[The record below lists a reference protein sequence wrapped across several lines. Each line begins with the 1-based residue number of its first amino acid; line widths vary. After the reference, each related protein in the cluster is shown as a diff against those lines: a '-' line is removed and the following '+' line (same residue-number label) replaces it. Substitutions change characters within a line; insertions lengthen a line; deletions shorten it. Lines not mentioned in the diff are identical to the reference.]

1 MTLKR
6 LVSVL
11 ALAGVVFSLL
21 AFVPNGLV
29 RATPVAFGSSP
40 FPACVPVGGMLMT
53 NIGVIPFGPHGATNL
68 GPVTG
73 DLAGSVAAT
82 PIASGVGY
90 HHYWVTSSGDTI
102 NFADAVLNAQP
113 SDYLENGTVVAVRWG
128 KYISKITG
136 GTGKFAGATG
146 SLEYFGLADFVNNTL
161 VLRYQGQVCYAA
173 P

>member
-82 PIASGVGY
+82 PIATGVGY

-102 NFADAVLNAQP
+102 NFADAVLNADP
-113 SDYLENGTVVAVRWG
+113 SDYLENGTIVAVRWG

-146 SLEYFGLADFVNNTL
+146 SLEDFVNNTL

>member
-1 MTLKR
+1 MTIKR

-11 ALAGVVFSLL
+11 ALAGIVFSLL

-29 RATPVAFGSSP
+29 RPTSVALAEGAS
-40 FPACVPVGGMLMT
+40 ACVPVGGMLMT
-53 NIGVIPFGPHGATNL
+53 NIGVIPFGPYGVTNL

-82 PIASGVGY
+82 PIATGVGY

-102 NFADAVLNAQP
+102 NFEDAILHASLAAYP
-113 SDYLENGTVVAVRWG
+113 IVAVPWG
-128 KYISKITG
+128 TYTSIITG

-146 SLEYFGLADFVNNTL
+146 SLEYFGLADFSNYTL
-161 VLRYQGQVCYAA
+161 VLRYRGQVCYAA
-173 P
+173 PAP